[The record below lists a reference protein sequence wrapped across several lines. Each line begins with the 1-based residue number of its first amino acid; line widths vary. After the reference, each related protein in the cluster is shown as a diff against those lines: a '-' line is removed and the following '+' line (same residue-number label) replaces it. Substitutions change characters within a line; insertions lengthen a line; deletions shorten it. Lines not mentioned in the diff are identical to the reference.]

1 MFLLQT
7 VAACLLYY
15 AGALDVVL
23 GLRTC
28 LDNAMV
34 TSEAEVLFLSRENFN
49 RLFNRK
55 YAQTTLRHIRE
66 RLIMRLYLYIHRADS
81 LHHHL
86 TSPFLKFLSFMLQD
100 PSAVED
106 LKKKKRREREI
117 KRGLS
122 HNVDQDDTDAN
133 YVSKNADEIS
143 GMLKMLDM
151 DPKSSKIRLPAVE
164 SSQRVINEID
174 EGLRNWVETTRG
186 TNSPVPNQQSSL
198 ASPTKR
204 SGRHSSFREVG
215 STH

>member
-1 MFLLQT
+1 MF
-7 VAACLLYY
+7 YY
-15 AGALDVVL
+15 TGALDVVL
-23 GLRTC
+23 ALPTS

-55 YAQTTLRHIRE
+55 YAQNTLKKMRE
-66 RLIMRLYLYIHRADS
+66 RLILRLYLYIHRADS

-86 TSPFLKFLSFMLQD
+86 TSPFLKFLSFLLQD

-117 KRGLS
+117 KKGLI
-122 HNVDQDDTDAN
+122 HNLDEDDTDAN

-151 DPKSSKIRLPAVE
+151 DPKSSKIRLPTVE

-174 EGLRNWVETTRG
+174 EGLRNWVQTTRG

-198 ASPTKR
+198 AAPTKR
-204 SGRHSSFREVG
+204 TSRHRSFHEVG